1 MVKISVIIPVYNA
14 ENYLRQCLDS
24 LEQQSF
30 KDFEMIVVNDGSTD
44 NSLSIIQNY
53 ASKDS
58 QIKIISQKNQ
68 GLSVARN
75 NALQIAQGK
84 YIAFIDADDWI
95 EPDFLEK
102 MFFSIQS
109 SDADV
114 IQSGFIQNK
123 KSTIYSPKNLT
134 TFLDVLLHVNK
145 CFVWNKL
152 WKADFLK
159 DNKLKFI
166 PNTYYEDVPFCLE
179 AAFYTKSWNIIDY
192 AGYHYEIN
200 PISITNDVSLERVAK
215 RQKDKQIIIQ
225 KMVDFFKQKNCKSS
239 ELESVE
245 NFLISQLLENSDLLN
260 KEAYQNYK
268 KIFGNNDLFIRKR
281 RKALRKWLFQLSFK
295 KKKFILLGHS
305 FWKNNKV

>member
-1 MVKISVIIPVYNA
+1 MCLFSVIIPVYNA
-14 ENYLRQCLDS
+14 ENYLRRCLDS

-30 KDFEMIVVNDGSTD
+30 KDFEMIVVNDGSND
-44 NSLSIIQNY
+44 NSLSIIQKY

-58 QIKIISQKNQ
+58 RIKVISQKNQ
-68 GLSVARN
+68 GLSVTRN

-102 MFFSIQS
+102 MFFSTQS
-109 SDADV
+109 SNADV
-114 IQSGFIQNK
+114 IQSGFIQNEV
-123 KSTIYSPKNLT
+123 STIYYPKKLI
-134 TFLDVLLHVNK
+134 TFSDILLNINK

-159 DNKLKFI
+159 ENGLRFI
-166 PNTYYEDVPFCLE
+166 PNIYYEDVPFCLM
-179 AAFYTKSWNIIDY
+179 AAFYAKSWNIIDY

-200 PISITNDVSLERVAK
+200 PLSITNNVSVEKVAK

-225 KMVDFFKQKNCKSS
+225 KMVDFFKKKNCKSS
-239 ELESVE
+239 ELEIVE
-245 NFLISQLLENSDLLN
+245 NFLVSQLLENSDLLN

-268 KIFGNNDLFIRKR
+268 KIFGNNKLFIGKR

-305 FWKNNKV
+305 FGQNNKV